1 MEAEGRKVTFFPP
14 LAMSIASI
22 APFTGNLRVA
32 LTRNTCVEDTNVDGK
47 EFIVKK
53 LLCAA
58 GLSLALAVSAGAQAA
73 DKIAVVNVSSIFQ
86 QLPARATVAKQLENE
101 FKGRATELQGMER
114 DLQTKMQ
121 KLQRD
126 GSTMKASERSRME
139 KDLMA
144 QRETFQTKAQAF
156 EQDNRRRQA
165 EERNKILSRIQ
176 DAVQKVADNEGY
188 DVVIDANAVA
198 YAGKSKDITADV
210 LKQVK

>member
-1 MEAEGRKVTFFPP
+1 
-14 LAMSIASI
+14 MSLTQ
-22 APFTGNLRVA
+22 TGNG
-32 LTRNTCVEDTNVDGK
+32 E

-53 LLCAA
+53 WLCAA
-58 GLSLALAVSAGAQAA
+58 GLGLALAASASVQAA
-73 DKIAVVNVSSIFQ
+73 DKIAIVNVSSIFQ
-86 QLPARATVAKQLENE
+86 QLPARETVAKQLENE

-126 GSTMKASERSRME
+126 GSTMKASDRTKLEGEVM
-139 KDLMA
+139 K
-144 QRETFQTKAQAF
+144 QRETFSTKAQAF
-156 EQDNRRRQA
+156 EQDNRRRQM

-176 DAVQKVADNEGY
+176 DAVKSVASKGGY

-198 YAGKSKDITADV
+198 YADSSKDITADV

>member
-1 MEAEGRKVTFFPP
+1 M
-14 LAMSIASI
+14 
-22 APFTGNLRVA
+22 
-32 LTRNTCVEDTNVDGK
+32 
-47 EFIVKK
+47 KK
-53 LLCAA
+53 WLCAA
-58 GLSLALAVSAGAQAA
+58 SLGLALAASAGVQAA

-86 QLPARATVAKQLENE
+86 QLPQRETVARQLENE
-101 FKGRATELQGMER
+101 FKGRASELQSMEK

-126 GSTMKASERSRME
+126 GSTMKASDRSKME

-144 QRETFQTKAQAF
+144 QRDRFSAKAQAF
-156 EQDNRRRQA
+156 DQDNRRRQM

-176 DAVQKVADNEGY
+176 DAVKSVASKDGY

-198 YAGKSKDITADV
+198 YAANAKDITADV